1 MRSKR
6 FDANRTAV
14 LGLLAMLHDPDVEIA
29 DLEHEIALDVGLS
42 FRLLRYINSAFVGLH
57 DRVSSI
63 GQAVSVLG
71 LDRLKQW
78 ASLVVFTSSDAT
90 PSGLTVT
97 ALARARFC
105 ELAGQSDLAAN
116 GSEMFTLGLFSVIDA
131 RFDTPMGE
139 LLSELPLAP
148 DMCDALLEHEG
159 RKGQMLECL
168 DALENGDFDKAEGIL
183 PSAGELYISAL
194 AWADEIT
201 EPLFGRGE
209 APGTRLAL
217 AGAQRPGHVQDPS
230 RSSAAHRQLGRD
242 QTANAS
248 GACSCRSP
256 GEGFGAL
263 PTRPE
268 GGWRAKALSSPD
280 PVWQTHAQLEPAAVE
295 YIGAI

>member
-183 PSAGELYISAL
+183 PSADELYISAL
-194 AWADEIT
+194 AWADEIA
-201 EPLFGRGE
+201 EPLYGPTE
-209 APGTRLAL
+209 APGTPPAL
-217 AGAQRPGHVQDPS
+217 AGARRAGFEEF
-230 RSSAAHRQLGRD
+230 SAAM
-242 QTANAS
+242 
-248 GACSCRSP
+248 
-256 GEGFGAL
+256 
-263 PTRPE
+263 
-268 GGWRAKALSSPD
+268 
-280 PVWQTHAQLEPAAVE
+280 
-295 YIGAI
+295 